1 MDLVEKINGRL
12 ESGLL
17 PAHILM
23 SRMRISNESMR
34 HSAEYTDST
43 HLPFYYHLGR
53 EIAPKKLLEFG
64 FGEGIVSSCLLL
76 SCKTVKEFLA
86 FQSAGEQEYSSRLG
100 RSNVKD
106 CYDQAFDIYVGNVND
121 AEFLE
126 RLQSNRWD
134 VILMHESLAYDDYMF
149 RLRLAWA
156 NISADGLIIMDRIN
170 YDKQAGQAYY
180 DFCKVSNRN
189 PVTCNSKYGV
199 GVIYK

>member
-1 MDLVEKINGRL
+1 MDLVQKINERL

-23 SRMRISNESMR
+23 SRMRLSNESMR
-34 HSAEYTDST
+34 HSIEYTDPT
-43 HLPFYYHLGR
+43 HLPFYYHLGKDL
-53 EIAPKKLLEFG
+53 APEKLLEFG
-64 FGEGIVSSCLLL
+64 FGEGILSGCLLL

-86 FQSAGEQEYSSRLG
+86 FQSAKGQEYSARLG
-100 RSNVKD
+100 RANVKD
-106 CYDQAFDIYVGNVND
+106 CYDQAFDIHVGSVD
-121 AEFLE
+121 DVEFLE
-126 RLQSNRWD
+126 RLQAKRWD
-134 VILMHESLAYDDYMF
+134 VILMHESLAYNDCMS

-170 YDKQAGQAYY
+170 YDKSTGQAYY

-199 GVIYK
+199 GLIYK